1 MKTFFIL
8 AVAFITFSR
17 TSAQIPEEAA
27 IISILDQQISS
38 WNEGNLEKFM
48 QGYWKNDSLTFIS
61 KNGVTYGYDNALANY
76 KKSYPDTAAMGR
88 LSFSIIQIK
97 KLSAD
102 YYFVIGR
109 YQLNR
114 TVGDADGH
122 YTLLFRKI
130 NGRWK
135 IVSDHSS

>member
-1 MKTFFIL
+1 MKPVVL
-8 AVAFITFSR
+8 ALAFITCLR
-17 TSAQIPEEAA
+17 AAAQMPDEAA

-48 QGYWKNDSLTFIS
+48 QGYWKSDSLTFIS

-88 LSFSIIQIK
+88 LSFNIIQIK

-109 YQLNR
+109 YHLNR
-114 TVGDADGH
+114 TGDDADGH